1 MAITGI
7 VPVIDSDRR
16 FSVWLDKDIY
26 TDTVGSTGR
35 YVPNPGDLVVA
46 YDSGWLRCTHSDME
60 TGYSTLVPWSFNNIS
75 DNTAG
80 VVDTVIGGSS
90 TTNDSY
96 RIYVNTKKVPY
107 EFSFDTRLKIY
118 GSSASYVKI
127 FKDGQTEGSS
137 ISAIFNTAGAMVTE
151 NIQLENVVIPNTTVV
166 AIKVPKQGNLTD
178 KLENGEVVNVVVYSN
193 SGSVLAIFKTVAVTT
208 NFVRTID
215 AGKRLITNISLI
227 SPYLSA
233 GDDRLIQYPS
243 NMTLDTSSLVGRVTY
258 NDGST
263 QRYPVDGRK
272 FKMLGLDNYVTTQ
285 IGQTVPLVLSYTL
298 ASDEYSNTVQEVA
311 GTRFI
316 TKSYQLNTVD
326 SDNLYSVK
334 LFVVPYWNGADNTWR
349 LDYYLYS
356 LDRDKIYKVTNY
368 IEYGSNSMAYSGA
381 AAKWGVAQELTVSI
395 NLDKL
400 GSSFKYYRHVQD
412 FTITLHQAGSNSTSS
427 GYYTIE
433 YDANSIFGQIT
444 YANVTPAGSGGS
456 GVTIDFS
463 NNRTVTD
470 HWLEAAYRSTEP
482 LYFPFGEAS
491 APTPTHVKI
500 LIGTSWSREVPVS
513 DMLLPIKN
521 ITTSVPQGTLIR
533 LEFIANYNAKRL
545 QLATVGLVA
554 KVL

>member
-227 SPYLSA
+227 SLYLSA

>member
-1 MAITGI
+1 MARTGL
-7 VPVIDSDRR
+7 VPVIDADRR
-16 FSVWLDKDIY
+16 FSLWQMADIY
-26 TDTVGSTGR
+26 TDEIGTTGR
-35 YVPNPGDLVVA
+35 YVPNKGDLVVA
-46 YDSGWLRCTHSDME
+46 YDSGWWRCTHSDLE
-60 TGYSTLVPWSFNNIS
+60 TGYSTLVPWSFNNIT
-75 DNTAG
+75 DNTQDT
-80 VVDTVIGGSS
+80 VDTVVGGSS

-96 RIYVNTKKVPY
+96 RLYVNTKKVPY

-118 GSSASYVKI
+118 GSNASYIKI

-137 ISAIFNTAGAMVTE
+137 ISAVFNSAGAMVTE
-151 NIQLENVVIPNTTVV
+151 NIQLENVVIPNTTVL

-178 KLENGEVVNVVVYSN
+178 KLENGEVVNCVVYSN
-193 SGSVLAIFKTVAVTT
+193 SGAVLAIFKTVAVTT

-215 AGKRLITNISLI
+215 AGKKLITNISLI
-227 SPYLSA
+227 SPYISA
-233 GDDRLIQYPS
+233 GDDRLIEYPS
-243 NMTLDTSSLVGRVTY
+243 NMTLDSSSLVGRVTY

-285 IGQTVPLVLSYTL
+285 IGQTVPLVLTYTL
-298 ASDEYSNTVQEVA
+298 AADEFANNVQEVG

-316 TKSYQLNTVD
+316 TKSHQLTTVD

-334 LFVVPYWNGADNTWR
+334 LFVVPYWNAPDNTWK

-356 LDRDKIYKVTNY
+356 LDRDKIYKVTSY
-368 IEYGSNSMAYSGA
+368 IEYSTTSIPYSGA
-381 AAKWGVAQELTVSI
+381 ASKWGTAQELTVAV
-395 NLDKL
+395 NLDRL
-400 GSSFKYYRHVQD
+400 GASFKYYRHVQD
-412 FTITLHQAGSNSTSS
+412 FTITLHQAGSNPTSS

-444 YANVTPAGSGGS
+444 FANVTPAVAGGT
-456 GVTIDFS
+456 GAVIDFS
-463 NNRTVTD
+463 NLRTVTD

-482 LYFPFGEAS
+482 LYFPFGEAQ

-500 LIGTSWSREVPVS
+500 LIGTNWSREVPVS
-513 DMLLPIKN
+513 DMLKPITGVN
-521 ITTSVPQGTLIR
+521 TPVVQGTSIR